1 MNDVIFELSE
11 DGFGLDVEW
20 FRPHLEFRFPLC
32 GSMNACGV
40 ELELR
45 QAMEPWHVLGEQA
58 SAGGTARYVDS
69 SAERIQVLVNGLVD
83 SRHVLA
89 VNGCPV
95 PLHPTGR
102 SGEFVAGV
110 RYKAWKPPSSLHPT
124 LNVNAPLTFDLLD
137 TWAERSI
144 GGCKYYVA
152 HPGGLAHS
160 TYPKNGLEAESRRN
174 ALFQPF
180 GHSPG
185 RQVLAPA
192 HRSLESPL
200 VLDLRLSRL

>member
-1 MNDVIFELSE
+1 MAKDIFPWPAHPSRR
-11 DGFGLDVEW
+11 
-20 FRPHLEFRFPLC
+20 RPRPL
-32 GSMNACGV
+32 
-40 ELELR
+40 
-45 QAMEPWHVLGEQA
+45 
-58 SAGGTARYVDS
+58 
-69 SAERIQVLVNGLVD
+69 LVVNSLVD

-124 LNVNAPLTFDLLD
+124 LDVNAPLTFDILD

-152 HPGGLAHS
+152 HPGGLAYS

-174 ALFQPF
+174 ALFQPL

-185 RQVLAPA
+185 RQVPTLA

-200 VLDLRLSRL
+200 VLDLRLSRCEAPRITPELRAGTGQESFQLIEAGRFG